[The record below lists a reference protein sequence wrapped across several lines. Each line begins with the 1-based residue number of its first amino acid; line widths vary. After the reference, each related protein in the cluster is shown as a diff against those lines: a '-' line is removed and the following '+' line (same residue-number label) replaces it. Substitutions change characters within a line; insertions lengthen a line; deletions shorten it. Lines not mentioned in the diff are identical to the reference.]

1 MQLYI
6 HIPFCKRKCRYCDF
20 VSYTDYQ
27 KYKEIY
33 IDALLREFSFQKK
46 YINDD
51 ITTIYIGGGTPSLL
65 DPALFVKLIDGIRSL
80 YPLNNLREFTV
91 EANPGTLTDHWM
103 NTIVNECGVNRISLG
118 MQAFQDDILTLLG
131 RIHCFDDV
139 VSSVDII
146 KQNGIKN
153 FNLDLMFGIP
163 DQTSEQWLETLSEA
177 IDLKPTHISAYG
189 LIPEEGTPLYR
200 DIQNGSLSLPDVE
213 EERTMYYSA
222 KDILRNNGFLQYEIS
237 NFSHHGYECI
247 HNIGYWNQ
255 SEYLGLGV
263 SAASLVSLR
272 SLENCYTTYER
283 LQNPS
288 DIRRYLRMI
297 SEGDLSVQQRETV
310 NAKES
315 IFETVM
321 LGLRMNRGITEDRF
335 FRMHGKTLSE
345 QYGEKL
351 EKMLASG
358 LLLHEKSVWR
368 LSEKGMDLQNTVLVE
383 LMDDQ

>member
-33 IDALLREFSFQKK
+33 IDALLREFCFQKK

>member
-65 DPALFVKLIDGIRSL
+65 DPVLFVKLIDGIRSL

>member
-1 MQLYI
+1 M
-6 HIPFCKRKCRYCDF
+6 
-20 VSYTDYQ
+20 
-27 KYKEIY
+27 
-33 IDALLREFSFQKK
+33 
-46 YINDD
+46 
-51 ITTIYIGGGTPSLL
+51 
-65 DPALFVKLIDGIRSL
+65 
-80 YPLNNLREFTV
+80 
-91 EANPGTLTDHWM
+91 
-103 NTIVNECGVNRISLG
+103 
-118 MQAFQDDILTLLG
+118 
-131 RIHCFDDV
+131 
-139 VSSVDII
+139 
-146 KQNGIKN
+146 
-153 FNLDLMFGIP
+153 
-163 DQTSEQWLETLSEA
+163 
-177 IDLKPTHISAYG
+177 
-189 LIPEEGTPLYR
+189 
-200 DIQNGSLSLPDVE
+200 
-213 EERTMYYSA
+213 
-222 KDILRNNGFLQYEIS
+222 
-237 NFSHHGYECI
+237 
-247 HNIGYWNQ
+247 
-255 SEYLGLGV
+255 
-263 SAASLVSLR
+263 R

>member
-103 NTIVNECGVNRISLG
+103 NTIVNECGVNRISLV